1 MPLYR
6 YESFSKKGE
15 RIAGTVEA
23 ASSESVKELLRAR
36 GLLPVKISSMGTS
49 EGFTFMRLFETKVDS
64 KALILFTKQLAV
76 LLRSG
81 VPLLA
86 SIELLSNQFEGQ
98 FRRILVS
105 IKDGLK
111 GGDSFATTLER
122 YPKIFPNIYVQLIR
136 AGEASGKLDTIL
148 DRLTTYLA
156 ASEETRKK
164 ISGAMTYPI
173 MILSFAGILIV
184 GMLTFVVPNIV
195 STFAETGAELP
206 TPTKILIGI
215 SDFTR
220 NHFLILGSVIGVV
233 VLLSL
238 YIRSTTFG
246 RLWIDRITLRLPYIS
261 YFSKTKAVVQ
271 FSKTLGLL
279 LESGVN
285 LSDALDIVCNII
297 DNTALTRSVK
307 NARDKIIKEGK
318 IAHYLKE
325 TNIFPPIANYMI
337 QTGEE
342 SGKLSEML
350 LYVGSEYDEELSDI
364 IDGLIAKI
372 NPIMMLGVGG
382 IIFFIVIS
390 MFLPMI
396 KQGEALG
403 L

>member
-86 SIELLSNQFEGQ
+86 AIELLSNQFEGQ

-215 SDFTR
+215 SDFAR
-220 NHFLILGSVIGVV
+220 NHFLILGSVVGVI